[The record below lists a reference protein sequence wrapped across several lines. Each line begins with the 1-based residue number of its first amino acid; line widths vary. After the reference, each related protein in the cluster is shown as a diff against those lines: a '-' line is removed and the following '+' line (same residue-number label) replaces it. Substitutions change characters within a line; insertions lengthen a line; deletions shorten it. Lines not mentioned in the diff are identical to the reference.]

1 MIQQYKTDF
10 ESFLRK
16 AADEQQQQILVSWTE
31 KVGAIDPLRFFANG
45 SSLEGNRHFW
55 YSQKD
60 DLCLVGAGP
69 EILDMRTAEEWEH
82 VIESAVV
89 HNLSSKAGTGPVAF
103 SGMNFQQ
110 ERERE
115 LWQDFPAT
123 QYRIPAFTL
132 TKTEKEYYVTINQ
145 LVDASNIESQIT
157 NTLGQLEQL
166 FAEKSLPTLKT
177 ELVSKEELESQAW
190 KRLVK
195 EATDTI
201 KSSELDKVVL
211 ARAMKLEF
219 EEKLQAAGVLR
230 NLLDTQKDSFIFA
243 VENGSA
249 CFLGATPERL
259 VSVESGILHTS
270 CVAGTAPRGN
280 NEADDQMIG
289 DALLQD
295 SKNREEHQY
304 VVKMITDVIGKY
316 SKDLLLPDGPQLL
329 KLRQLQHLH
338 TPVSA
343 TLLPGASL
351 QQIVQELHPTPAL
364 GGLPKQEALDF
375 IENKEP
381 LERGWYGAP
390 VGWMDSY
397 RNGDTAVAIRSG
409 LLDGKQAVLF
419 AGCGVVKD
427 SDPDME
433 FEETAI
439 KFRPMLEALEVS
451 E

>member
-10 ESFLRK
+10 ESFLRE
-16 AADEQQQQILVSWTE
+16 AAENRQQKILVSWTE

-45 SSLEGNRHFW
+45 ASLEGHRNFW

-60 DLCLVGAGP
+60 DFCLVGAGP
-69 EILDMRTAEEWEH
+69 TVMDMRKADEWEH
-82 VIESAVV
+82 AIESAVV
-89 HNLSSKAGTGPVAF
+89 HNLSAEAGTGPVAF
-103 SGMNFQQ
+103 SGMNFQK
-110 ERERE
+110 ERERY
-115 LWQDFPAT
+115 LWQEFPDT

-132 TKTEKEYYVTINQ
+132 TKTKADYYLTINQ
-145 LVDASNIESQIT
+145 LVDGSNIESQIT
-157 NTLGQLEQL
+157 AVLGQLEQL
-166 FAEKSLPTLKT
+166 FAEDTIPAVRK
-177 ELVSKEELESQAW
+177 ELISKEELESEAW

-201 KSSELDKVVL
+201 KSTELDKVVL
-211 ARAMKLEF
+211 ARGMKLEF
-219 EEKLQAAGVLR
+219 KAKIHVSNVLG

-259 VSVESGILHTS
+259 VRVQSGILHTS
-270 CVAGTAPRGN
+270 CVAGTAPRGR
-280 NEADDQMIG
+280 NEAEDQSIG
-289 DALLQD
+289 EALLHD

-304 VVKMITDVIGKY
+304 VVKMISGVIRKY
-316 SKDLLLPDGPQLL
+316 AKDLRLPGGPQLL

-343 TLLPGASL
+343 KLLPGASL

-375 IENKEP
+375 IEVKEP

-409 LLDGKQAVLF
+409 LLNEKQAVLF

-451 E
+451 K

>member
-1 MIQQYKTDF
+1 MIQQYKIDF

-16 AADEQQQQILVSWTE
+16 AAEKRQQQILVSWTE
-31 KVGAIDPLRFFANG
+31 KVGAIDPLRFFANAA
-45 SSLEGNRHFW
+45 SLEGHRNFW
-55 YSQKD
+55 HSQKD
-60 DLCLVGAGP
+60 DFCLVGAGP
-69 EILDMRTAEEWEH
+69 TVMDMRAADEWEH
-82 VIESAVV
+82 AMESAVV
-89 HNLSSKAGTGPVAF
+89 HNLSSEAGTGPVAF
-103 SGMNFQQ
+103 SGINFQK
-110 ERERE
+110 ERKRE
-115 LWQDFPAT
+115 LWQDFPDA

-132 TKTEKEYYVTINQ
+132 TKTKTDYYLTINQ
-145 LVDASNIESQIT
+145 LVDGSTIESRIT
-157 NTLGQLEQL
+157 AILDQLEQL
-166 FAEKSLPTLKT
+166 FAEDAIPAVRK
-177 ELVSKEELESQAW
+177 ELVSKELLEPEAW

-201 KSSELDKVVL
+201 KSTELDKVVL
-211 ARAMKLEF
+211 ARGMKLEF
-219 EEKLQAAGVLR
+219 NEKVQASHVLR
-230 NLLDTQKDSFIFA
+230 NLLETQKDSFIFA
-243 VENGSA
+243 VENGAA

-259 VSVESGILHTS
+259 VRVQSGTLHTS
-270 CVAGTAPRGN
+270 CVAGTAPRGKD
-280 NEADDQMIG
+280 ESEDQLIG
-289 DALLQD
+289 EALLND

-304 VVKMITDVIGKY
+304 VVKMISGVISKY
-316 SKDLLLPDGPQLL
+316 AKDLRLPTGPELL

-343 TLLPGASL
+343 RLLPGASL

-364 GGLPKQEALDF
+364 GGLPKREALDF
-375 IENKEP
+375 IEGKEP

-390 VGWMDSY
+390 IGWMDSY

-409 LLDGKQAVLF
+409 LLNEKQAVLF

-427 SDPDME
+427 SDPEME

>member
-10 ESFLRK
+10 ESFLRE
-16 AADEQQQQILVSWTE
+16 AAENRQQKILVSWTE

-45 SSLEGNRHFW
+45 SSLEGHRNFW

-60 DLCLVGAGP
+60 DFCLVGAGP
-69 EILDMRTAEEWEH
+69 TVMDMRTADEWEH
-82 VIESAVV
+82 AIESAVV
-89 HNLSSKAGTGPVAF
+89 HNLSAGAGTGPVAF
-103 SGMNFQQ
+103 SGINFQK
-110 ERERE
+110 ERERD
-115 LWQDFPAT
+115 LWQDFPDT

-132 TKTEKEYYVTINQ
+132 TKTKTDYYLTINQ
-145 LVDASNIESQIT
+145 LVDGSNIESQIT
-157 NTLGQLEQL
+157 AILGQLEQL
-166 FAEKSLPTLKT
+166 FAEGTIPAVRK
-177 ELVSKEELESQAW
+177 ELISKEELESEAW

-201 KSSELDKVVL
+201 KSTELDKVVL
-211 ARAMKLEF
+211 ARGMKLEF
-219 EEKLQAAGVLR
+219 KEKIHVSHVLG
-230 NLLDTQKDSFIFA
+230 NLLDTQKDSFLFA

-259 VSVESGILHTS
+259 VRVQSGILHTS
-270 CVAGTAPRGN
+270 CVAGTAPRGR
-280 NEADDQMIG
+280 NEAEDQSIG
-289 DALLQD
+289 EALLHD
-295 SKNREEHQY
+295 NKNQEEHQY
-304 VVKMITDVIGKY
+304 VVKMISGVISKY
-316 SKDLLLPDGPQLL
+316 AKDLRLPGGPQLM
-329 KLRQLQHLH
+329 KLRQLQHLY

-343 TLLPGASL
+343 KLLPGASL
-351 QQIVQELHPTPAL
+351 QQIIQELHPTPAL

-375 IENKEP
+375 IEVKEP

-390 VGWMDSY
+390 IGWQDSY

-409 LLDGKQAVLF
+409 LLNEKQAVLF

-427 SDPDME
+427 SDPEME

-451 E
+451 K